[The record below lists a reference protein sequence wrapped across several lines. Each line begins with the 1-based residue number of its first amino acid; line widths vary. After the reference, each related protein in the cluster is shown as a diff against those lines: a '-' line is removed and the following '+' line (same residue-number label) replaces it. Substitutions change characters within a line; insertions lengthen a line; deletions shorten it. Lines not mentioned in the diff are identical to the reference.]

1 MSDSELLTIG
11 AFARACGLS
20 ASALRFYADAGVL
33 VPAVVDATTGYR
45 YYAPGQATT
54 ARLVR
59 SLRAVDMPLPA
70 VVTVLAEPDPAR
82 RASLV
87 DDHLHALDDHLDA
100 IRSAADAART
110 AMRSGTTPAVLS
122 ATGTAPETDSPS
134 GDRDHAPAAEPNTA
148 ARRDEC
154 VVRVRGPLLAAAI
167 DQIAAATVL
176 DPDLP
181 VLNSIHLEAR
191 GEDLVLTATDRYRL
205 ATRTLRTTPAAAK
218 TPTTKF
224 DPATAGQTA
233 TLAAE
238 DLRAAD
244 IAATVAA
251 DDSLGTAT
259 VGQAATLT
267 SGDLRAADISAMF
280 AAEGSSAAD
289 GSGAVGQAATF
300 APDGLRA
307 ADIAATASA
316 ADWGA
321 AVPDWS
327 ATVDADDLRT
337 AASWLRRTHTVC
349 LRPGATHLELG
360 ADAAREDRRRC
371 RISAEE
377 FPDYRAMLAALP
389 PVTTR
394 VVLNRAAVLAA
405 LEECAAPTITLVVDP
420 AGVRLGVAPMGA
432 TAAGPP
438 ITIHFAVITL
448 YPAVAGAVG
457 PDVMVDL
464 LAPDLPAR
472 IRSADDGDLLTLAMP
487 CRPDHPEETSR

>member
-45 YYAPGQATT
+45 YYAPDQAAT

-70 VVTVLAEPDPAR
+70 VVTVLTEPDPAR

-110 AMRSGTTPAVLS
+110 AMRSGTTPAVPS

-205 ATRTLRTTPAAAK
+205 ATRTLRTTPAAAQ
-218 TPTTKF
+218 TPTTDF
-224 DPATAGQTA
+224 DPATAGQAA

-238 DLRAAD
+238 DRPAAD

-259 VGQAATLT
+259 VGEAATLT
-267 SGDLRAADISAMF
+267 SGD
-280 AAEGSSAAD
+280 
-289 GSGAVGQAATF
+289 
-300 APDGLRA
+300 LRA

-337 AASWLRRTHTVC
+337 AASWLRRTHTVR

-394 VVLNRAAVLAA
+394 VVLNRAAALAA
-405 LEECAAPTITLVVDP
+405 LEECAAPTITLVVDS

-438 ITIHFAVITL
+438 MTIHFAVITL

-487 CRPDHPEETSR
+487 CRPDLPEETSR

>member
-45 YYAPGQATT
+45 YYTPDQATT

-59 SLRAVDMPLPA
+59 YLRAVDMPLPA
-70 VVTVLAEPDPAR
+70 VVTVLTEPDPTR

-87 DDHLHALDDHLDA
+87 DDHLHALNDHLDA

-110 AMRSGTTPAVLS
+110 AMRAETPAVPS
-122 ATGTAPETDSPS
+122 ATGAAPETDSPS
-134 GDRDHAPAAEPNTA
+134 GGRDDAPAAEPNTA

-154 VVRVRGPLLAAAI
+154 VVRVRGPMLAAAV

-205 ATRTLRTTPAAAK
+205 ATRTLRTTPAAAQ
-218 TPTTKF
+218 TPTTDF
-224 DPATAGQTA
+224 DPATAGQTATLAPATAGQTA

-251 DDSLGTAT
+251 DS
-259 VGQAATLT
+259 
-267 SGDLRAADISAMF
+267 
-280 AAEGSSAAD
+280 
-289 GSGAVGQAATF
+289 SGAVGQAATL
-300 APDGLRA
+300 AADGLRA

-321 AVPDWS
+321 AIPDWS

-337 AASWLRRTHTVC
+337 VASWLRRTHTVR

-360 ADAAREDRRRC
+360 ADAAHEDRHRC

-394 VVLNRAAVLAA
+394 VVLNRAAALAA

-438 ITIHFAVITL
+438 MTIHFAVITL

-464 LAPDLPAR
+464 LAPDLPVR